1 MVEGHQPAADRA
13 DEDSS
18 PETRAA
24 FDTLLGLVR
33 LLARQA
39 AREQVAATIDNDQA
53 FTNDPTS

>member
-1 MVEGHQPAADRA
+1 MVEGHQPTADRA

-18 PETRAA
+18 PEARAA

-39 AREQVAATIDNDQA
+39 AREQFAATIDNDQA